1 MKEPRARP
9 AIVLEETG
17 EALTV
22 LPCAYEDDANGFVHT
37 GVTILDR
44 RDQCDARV
52 RLRPAVSRQARGH
65 QLTR

>member
-22 LPCAYEDDANGFVHT
+22 LPGAYETTRTVSST
-37 GVTILDR
+37 
-44 RDQCDARV
+44 
-52 RLRPAVSRQARGH
+52 PA
-65 QLTR
+65 